1 MNARWGSDTLALVLC
16 AVLAVAPAAV
26 AAPVLGDETPPPKV
40 RAALEQL
47 APQRPGVIDL
57 YAVVIAGDGEEDVFL
72 KEARAVRSVLDERL
86 GTAGRSIALINHRS
100 MPRPEA
106 TLKSIEFVLQGVA
119 GRMDPV
125 EDILFLHL
133 TSHGASNHV
142 LVLRHP
148 ALELYGLDPKT
159 LRALLDGTK
168 ILHRVVVVSAC
179 YSGGFVAPL
188 ATPETMILTAANTGR
203 KSYGCGKDSEITD
216 FSRALYLK
224 ALRQT
229 RSLRTAGG
237 LAIELVHADERA
249 VRRVHSYPQMRIGIA
264 IGDKLDALDRQ
275 RGGR

>member
-1 MNARWGSDTLALVLC
+1 MNARRGADALALVLC
-16 AVLAVAPAAV
+16 TVLAVAPAAL
-26 AAPVLGDETPPPKV
+26 AAPVLGDETPPPQV

-57 YAVVIAGDGEEDVFL
+57 YALVIAGDGEEDVFQ
-72 KEARAVRSVLDERL
+72 KEARAVRAALDERL
-86 GTAGRSIALINHRS
+86 GTAGRSMVLINHRS

-106 TLKSIEFVLQGVA
+106 TLKSIEFALQSVA
-119 GRMDPV
+119 SRMDPV

-133 TSHGASNHV
+133 TSHGGSNHV

-148 ALELYGLDPKT
+148 ALELYGLDPKY
-159 LRALLDGTK
+159 LRALLDQTR

-229 RSLRTAGG
+229 HSLRTAGG

-264 IGDKLDALDRQ
+264 IGEKLDALERQ